1 LEWEDQVEQKVVVR
15 YSEAFKLQ
23 VVRELEEGKHS
34 SCFAAGEAYGIRGP
48 STVGRWARRYG
59 REHLTKKVVRVETTG
74 ERDELRRLKERVRD
88 LERALGDT
96 TLDLRLEREYV
107 KLACRQAGIDDVE
120 AFKKKVHGKPST
132 TR

>member
-1 LEWEDQVEQKVVVR
+1 MVQKSVVF

-23 VVRELEEGKHS
+23 VIRELEEGKHV
-34 SCFAAGEAYGIRGP
+34 SCFAAGQAYAIRGTN
-48 STVGRWARRYG
+48 TVRRWARQYG
-59 REHLTKKVVRVETTG
+59 REHLARKVVRVETTE
-74 ERDELRRLKERVRD
+74 ERNELQRLKERVRE

-107 KLACRQAGIDDVE
+107 KLACRQAGIEDVE
-120 AFKKKVHGKPST
+120 AFKKKEHGKRST

>member
-1 LEWEDQVEQKVVVR
+1 MEQKPVVR

-23 VVRELEEGKHS
+23 VVRELEDGKHS
-34 SCFAAGEAYGIRGP
+34 GCFAAEEAYGIRGKG
-48 STVGRWARRYG
+48 TVVRWARQYG
-59 REHLTKKVVRVETTG
+59 REHLTRRVVRVETTE
-74 ERDELRRLKERVRD
+74 ERNELRRMKERVRD

-107 KLACRQAGIDDVE
+107 KLACRQAGISDIE
-120 AFKKKVHGKPST
+120 EFKKKAHGKLST

>member
-1 LEWEDQVEQKVVVR
+1 MAVKGEIR

-23 VVRELEEGKHS
+23 VVREFEEGKHG
-34 SCFAAGEAYGIRGP
+34 SCLAAAEAYGIRGATTIQ
-48 STVGRWARRYG
+48 SWIRKYG
-59 REHLTKKVVRVETTG
+59 REHLLKRVIRVETTE
-74 ERDELRRLKERVRD
+74 ERNELKRLKERVRD

-107 KLACRQAGIDDVE
+107 KIACRQAGITDVE
-120 AFKKKVHGKPST
+120 EFKKKTHGKQST

>member
-1 LEWEDQVEQKVVVR
+1 MSQKPVIR

-23 VVRELEEGKHS
+23 VVRELEEGKYA
-34 SCFAAGEAYGIRGP
+34 SCFAAQAAYAIRGKG
-48 STVGRWARRYG
+48 TVQRWAEQYG
-59 REHLTKKVVRVETTG
+59 RQHLTRKVIRVQTTE

-107 KLACRQAGIDDVE
+107 KLACRQAGINDVAE
-120 AFKKKVHGKPST
+120 FKKKAHGKPST
-132 TR
+132 TQ